1 MSKKKIVII
10 GAGDFGREVAY
21 TIERIN
27 ESLALGDKWD
37 IYGFIDDDIEIQG
50 KIIDDYPVIGT
61 IDWLNQHKEK
71 IYAVCSLGTGA
82 IRKKVIDKI
91 QNNNVKFATIIDPE
105 AKIFKECDIGE
116 GSIICANSILAIN
129 TKIGKHVVI
138 NLACTL
144 GHDDIVEDYCVIN
157 PGCNISGKVRI
168 GKSTDL
174 GTGTKV
180 IQGIKIGE
188 HTTIGAGTVVI
199 REVPDNVVAV
209 GVPANIVREKDRG

>member
-50 KIIDDYPVIGT
+50 KIIDDYPVIGA

-91 QNNNVKFATIIDPE
+91 STTFLHVLYTSLLII
-105 AKIFKECDIGE
+105 KYQLIFVLLHLQIHLKLLQSHASDSLLIFH
-116 GSIICANSILAIN
+116 L
-129 TKIGKHVVI
+129 H
-138 NLACTL
+138 LY
-144 GHDDIVEDYCVIN
+144 ED
-157 PGCNISGKVRI
+157 S
-168 GKSTDL
+168 
-174 GTGTKV
+174 
-180 IQGIKIGE
+180 
-188 HTTIGAGTVVI
+188 
-199 REVPDNVVAV
+199 
-209 GVPANIVREKDRG
+209 

>member
-1 MSKKKIVII
+1 M
-10 GAGDFGREVAY
+10 
-21 TIERIN
+21 
-27 ESLALGDKWD
+27 
-37 IYGFIDDDIEIQG
+37 
-50 KIIDDYPVIGT
+50 
-61 IDWLNQHKEK
+61 
-71 IYAVCSLGTGA
+71 
-82 IRKKVIDKI
+82 
-91 QNNNVKFATIIDPE
+91 
-105 AKIFKECDIGE
+105 
-116 GSIICANSILAIN
+116 
-129 TKIGKHVVI
+129 I